1 LFAKEYKLT
10 EVLQLQGNQIMAIIL
25 KAVLGLM
32 TSFFGF
38 YYVRDVIKNRKLFSN
53 KPWSILLGTGFI
65 SNFFD
70 TLGVGSFAQQTAIF
84 KLFKLVDDRLIP
96 GTMNV
101 GNTIPTV
108 AQAFIFMVS
117 VKVDPLTLVSVSI
130 AAPIGAI
137 LGAGV
142 VAKMSRRKIQI
153 GMGTGLMVV
162 ALIIFAGQLHF
173 MPVGGVAI
181 GLSGW
186 KLAIIIGMS
195 FILGALQ
202 TIGVG
207 FYGPCMAMVYI
218 LGMHPATAF
227 PIMMTATGML
237 MAAGGARFVKENAY
251 DRKASISL
259 TIAGV
264 VAVFIAAYLVKS
276 LPLDALKWGVCGIV
290 TYTAVLMFISSRQ
303 KDSETATELRQ

>member
-1 LFAKEYKLT
+1 
-10 EVLQLQGNQIMAIIL
+10 MALIL

-38 YYVRDVIKNRKLFSN
+38 YYIRDVVINRKLFSN
-53 KPWSILLGTGFI
+53 KPWSKFIVTGFI
-65 SNFFD
+65 TNFFD
-70 TLGVGSFAQQTAIF
+70 TLGIGSFAQQTVVF

-101 GNTIPTV
+101 GNTLPTV
-108 AQAFIFMVS
+108 TQAFIFMIS
-117 VKVDPLTLVSVSI
+117 VKVDPVTLVSVST
-130 AAPIGAI
+130 AAPIGAL

-162 ALIIFAGQLHF
+162 ALIILAGQLNL
-173 MPVGGVAI
+173 MPVGGVAN

-195 FILGALQ
+195 LIFGALQ

-207 FYGPCMAMVYI
+207 FYGPCMAMVYT

-251 DRKASISL
+251 DRKASISM

-276 LPLDALKWGVCGIV
+276 LPLNALKWVVCGV
-290 TYTAVLMFISSRQ
+290 VMYTSVLMFISSRQ
-303 KDSETATELRQ
+303 KDLETASELKS

>member
-1 LFAKEYKLT
+1 
-10 EVLQLQGNQIMAIIL
+10 MAFIL

-38 YYVRDVIKNRKLFSN
+38 YYFRDVIKNRKLFSK
-53 KPWSILLGTGFI
+53 KPWSGLLGTGFI
-65 SNFFD
+65 TNFFD
-70 TLGVGSFAQQTAIF
+70 TLGIGSFAQQTAIF

-101 GNTIPTV
+101 GNTIATV
-108 AQAFIFMVS
+108 TQAFIFMTS
-117 VKVDPLTLVSVSI
+117 VKVDPVTLVSMST
-130 AAPIGAI
+130 AAPIGAL

-142 VAKMSRRKIQI
+142 VAKMPRRKIQI
-153 GMGTGLMVV
+153 GMGAGLMVV
-162 ALIIFAGQLHF
+162 ALIILAGQLNL
-173 MPVGGVAI
+173 MPIGGVAI

-186 KLAIIIGMS
+186 KLALIIIMS
-195 FILGALQ
+195 LIFGALQ

-207 FYGPCMAMVYI
+207 FYAPCMAMVYA

-227 PIMMTATGML
+227 PIMMTATAML

-259 TIAGV
+259 TTAGV
-264 VAVFIAAYLVKS
+264 VAVFLAAYVVKS
-276 LPLDALKWGVCGIV
+276 LPLVALKWVVCGV
-290 TYTAVLMFISSRQ
+290 VMYTSAWMFISSRQ
-303 KDSETATELRQ
+303 KDPETTAELKL